1 MAEYTKFGWTILS
14 PSTELDLSNM
24 FIAQTN
30 AIDYKQLCKLDV
42 LGLKDNSDNSSGNQE
57 TVHEEQL
64 TRVQKAIRDEPAM
77 EKESSSLTEQ
87 SKRKFKMFPNLVWKL
102 EK

>member
-30 AIDYKQLCKLDV
+30 AIDYEKLCKLDA
-42 LGLKDNSDNSSGNQE
+42 LGLKDN
-57 TVHEEQL
+57 
-64 TRVQKAIRDEPAM
+64 
-77 EKESSSLTEQ
+77 
-87 SKRKFKMFPNLVWKL
+87 
-102 EK
+102 